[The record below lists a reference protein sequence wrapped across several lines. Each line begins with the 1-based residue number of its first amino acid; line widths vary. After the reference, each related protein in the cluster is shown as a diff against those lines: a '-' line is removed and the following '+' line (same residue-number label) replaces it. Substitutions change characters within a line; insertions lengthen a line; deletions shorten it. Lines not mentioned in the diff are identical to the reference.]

1 LIDTYD
7 KVPNLE
13 NLNNHSAHTNS
24 ENVLESGD
32 SNYARYNKHD
42 TPFPN
47 NYHQKTNRALY
58 EKSIVDYLKYSS
70 NSTYETQPQQ
80 LQQQQQQQQQTQQPL
95 QSSRTSKN
103 KSGGKQYFSVHF
115 SLFFL
120 ILIITSV
127 VFSKI
132 KIVKNLFQIYI

>member
-1 LIDTYD
+1 M
-7 KVPNLE
+7 
-13 NLNNHSAHTNS
+13 
-24 ENVLESGD
+24 LESGD

-80 LQQQQQQQQQTQQPL
+80 LQQQQQQQQTQQPL

-120 ILIITSV
+120 ILIIISV